1 MKINQI
7 ISKIGMMSPKE
18 LNEVVYAVK
27 FRRENLSKML
37 RRTFKVGDKV
47 LINSKREIF
56 NGIIKEINIKKAIVE
71 FNGREYRVPFSMMEA
86 A

>member
-1 MKINQI
+1 
-7 ISKIGMMSPKE
+7 MSPKE

-47 LINSKREIF
+47 LINSKREI
-56 NGIIKEINIKKAIVE
+56 
-71 FNGREYRVPFSMMEA
+71 
-86 A
+86 

>member
-71 FNGREYRVPFSMMEA
+71 FKAGFNA
-86 A
+86 N